1 MNKQECLEK
10 ALEICTGSREVAYG
24 KPENNFDNISALW
37 SAYLQKKWNT
47 SNGISSTD
55 VAAMMV
61 LMKVAR
67 LIHNPSH
74 ADSWIDIWG
83 YGANGAEVSEAE

>member
-1 MNKQECLEK
+1 MNKQDCLEK
-10 ALEICTGSREVAYG
+10 ALEICTGNREVAYG
-24 KPENNFDNISALW
+24 KPENNFANISALW
-37 SAYLQKKWNT
+37 SAYLQQKWKTINAIT
-47 SNGISSTD
+47 PSD

-74 ADSWIDIWG
+74 VDSWIDICG